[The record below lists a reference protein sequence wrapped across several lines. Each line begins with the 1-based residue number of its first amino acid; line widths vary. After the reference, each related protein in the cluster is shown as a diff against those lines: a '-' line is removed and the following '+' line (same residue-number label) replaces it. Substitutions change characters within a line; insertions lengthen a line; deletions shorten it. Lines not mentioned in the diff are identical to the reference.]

1 MQFFGAF
8 TIVPRAN
15 NRERVGG
22 RHGYHRDMT
31 VPALSLS
38 TESASGSTT
47 EILILA
53 SLQTDDGVR
62 LLADVT
68 LGDDLIASVTAQLLL
83 LNATGARDEV
93 VRLVVMT
100 ETPRSIAIVGL
111 GRLLNTEALR
121 HAAGSAVRQ
130 LSGAASVAFSLPL
143 DDADQVEAV
152 LEGAALGGYSYTAYR
167 HSSLAA
173 TKLPAR
179 SVVVHSATPAASAV
193 ERARVS
199 AEAIG
204 LVKDL
209 VNMPPLDLYPA
220 SLADQAVDAARG
232 LPLDVTVWDEHQLAA
247 DGFGGIAGV
256 GAGSTRPPRL
266 VKVSYSPNGAGKHL
280 ALVGK
285 GITFDTGGLS
295 LKPPA
300 SMVGMKYD
308 MTGAATVLAVVVAAA
323 RLQLPVRITA
333 WMCIAENMPSG
344 SAIRPNDVLR
354 MRGGRT
360 VEVLNTDAEGRLVLA
375 DGLVAAGEEHPDA
388 IIDVATLTGA
398 AVVALGNR
406 YFGVMGDDTLVQ
418 HVLAASTATGETA
431 WPMPFPNELRATL
444 NSDVADIAN
453 AKIGSSVGGMLL
465 AGIFLKEF
473 IGTDT
478 AGQTI
483 PWAHLDIAGP
493 AQNSG
498 SGWGFTGVG
507 PTGVSVRALL
517 RLAEDFSR
525 P

>member
-1 MQFFGAF
+1 
-8 TIVPRAN
+8 
-15 NRERVGG
+15 
-22 RHGYHRDMT
+22 MT
-31 VPALSLS
+31 VPTLNLS
-38 TESASGSTT
+38 TDLASDSTAD
-47 EILILA
+47 ILILA
-53 SLQTDDGVR
+53 SLHTDDGVR
-62 LLADVT
+62 LLADESV
-68 LGDDLIASVTAQLLL
+68 GSALIASVTAQMPLLGV
-83 LNATGARDEV
+83 TGARDEV
-93 VRLVVMT
+93 VRLVATVGA
-100 ETPRSIAIVGL
+100 PRSIAIVGL
-111 GRLLNTEALR
+111 GRQINPDTLR
-121 HAAGSAVRQ
+121 YAAGSAVRQ
-130 LSGAASVAFSLPL
+130 LTEVTSVAFAFPL
-143 DDADQVEAV
+143 NDADQVEAV

-167 HSSLAA
+167 HSSLAG
-173 TKLPAR
+173 TKLPAHD
-179 SVVVHSATPAASAV
+179 VVVHTKTVAASAV
-193 ERARVS
+193 KRARVS
-199 AEAIG
+199 ADAIS

-209 VNMPPLDLYPA
+209 VNMPPIDLYPA
-220 SLADQAVDAARG
+220 SLADLAVEAASG
-232 LPLDVTVWDEHQLAA
+232 LPLDVTVWDESELAA

-266 VKVSYSPNGAGKHL
+266 VKISYSPSGASKHL

-333 WMCIAENMPSG
+333 WLCIAENMPSG

-354 MRGGRT
+354 LRGGRT

-375 DGLVAAGEEHPDA
+375 DGLVAASEENPDA

-406 YFGVMGDDTLVQ
+406 YFGTMGDDTLVQ
-418 HVLAASTATGETA
+418 NVLAASQATGEQA
-431 WPMPFPNELRATL
+431 WPMPFPDELRATI

-453 AKIGSSVGGMLL
+453 AKIGSTAGGMLL
-465 AGIFLKEF
+465 AGVFLQEF
-473 IGTDT
+473 IGTDSSGK
-478 AGQTI
+478 AI

-498 SGWGFTGVG
+498 VGWGYTAAG

>member
-1 MQFFGAF
+1 
-8 TIVPRAN
+8 
-15 NRERVGG
+15 
-22 RHGYHRDMT
+22 MT
-31 VPALSLS
+31 VPTLSLS
-38 TESASGSTT
+38 TESAQDSAADV
-47 EILILA
+47 LILA
-53 SLQTDDGVR
+53 SLQTDDGAR

-68 LGDDLIASVTAQLLL
+68 LGEALIASVAAQLPL
-83 LNATGARDEV
+83 LNVTGARDEV
-93 VRLVVMT
+93 VRLVAAVG
-100 ETPRSIAIVGL
+100 TPRSIAVVGL
-111 GRLLNTEALR
+111 GRQVSTDTLR

-130 LSGAASVAFSLPL
+130 LTGAASVAFAVPL
-143 DDADQVEAV
+143 TDAAQVEAV

-167 HSSLAA
+167 HSSLADA
-173 TKLPAR
+173 KLPAQ
-179 SVVVHSATPAASAV
+179 SVVVHSTTPAASAV
-193 ERARVS
+193 NRALAS
-199 AEAIG
+199 AEAIR

-220 SLADQAVDAARG
+220 SLADLAVLAARD

-247 DGFGGIAGV
+247 DGFGGIVGV

-266 VKVSYSPNGAGKHL
+266 VKLSYAPTGAAKHL

-375 DGLVAAGEEHPDA
+375 DGLVAAAEEHPDA
-388 IIDVATLTGA
+388 IVDVATLTGA
-398 AVVALGNR
+398 QVVALGNR
-406 YFGVMGDDTLVQ
+406 YFGTMGDDDLVQ
-418 HVLAASTATGETA
+418 RVLAASAAVGEAA
-431 WPMPFPNELRATL
+431 WPMPFPDELRATL

-453 AKIGSSVGGMLL
+453 AKIGSTAGGMLL
-465 AGIFLKEF
+465 AGVFLREF
-473 IGTDT
+473 IGTDA

-498 SGWGFTGVG
+498 AGWGFTAAG